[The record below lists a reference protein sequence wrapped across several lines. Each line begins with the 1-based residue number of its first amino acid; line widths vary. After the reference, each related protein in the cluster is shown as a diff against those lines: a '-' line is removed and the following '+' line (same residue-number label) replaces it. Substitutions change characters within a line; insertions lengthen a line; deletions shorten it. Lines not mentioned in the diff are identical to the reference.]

1 MERYD
6 ANTALL
12 WGLICVL
19 IFALGWLLMA
29 CVRYYKRN
37 KPRRMATM
45 RGLPTPSKDATRYM
59 KPGSL

>member
-1 MERYD
+1 MTPERYD

-12 WGLICVL
+12 WILACVTLI
-19 IFALGWLLMA
+19 ALGWLLVA

-37 KPRRMATM
+37 NPRRMAT
-45 RGLPTPSKDATRYM
+45 RLPKPSKDATRYM